1 MAAVITNLHAIE
13 EHLKRGSKPAELFVD
28 TKGGH
33 FRSRLKNIIDLA
45 KSRGVRVSFVSPKDM
60 ERLLGKREHRGM
72 ALALEGSQ
80 TASLK
85 SFLRE
90 IREPRSLVIVLD
102 RITDPHNLGAI
113 IRSADQFSADAVVLP
128 THGSARDN
136 ETVAAVSS
144 GANAWVRVAVESNTR
159 NAIEMLK
166 KDGFWV
172 FGADMQG
179 DPITQVHLEGK
190 IALVLGSEGKGL
202 RRLVREGCDGLVSI
216 PSAGH
221 LDSLNVSV
229 AAGILMFEVRRQQK
243 FFSAEKR

>member
-13 EHLKRGSKPAELFVD
+13 EHLKRGNSPAELFVD
-28 TKGGH
+28 AKRGG
-33 FRSRLKNIIDLA
+33 FRSRVNKIIDLA
-45 KSRGVRVSFVSPKDM
+45 KSKGVRVSFVSPRDM
-60 ERLLGKREHRGM
+60 ERLLGKRDYRGA
-72 ALALEGSQ
+72 ALALQGSPLG
-80 TASLK
+80 SLK
-85 SFLRE
+85 TILKETRE
-90 IREPRSLVIVLD
+90 SRSLFIVLD

-113 IRSADQFSADAVVLP
+113 MRSADQFGVDAVVLP
-128 THGSARDN
+128 AHGSARDN

-144 GANAWVRVAVESNTR
+144 GASAWVRVAVEPNIR

-179 DPITQVHLEGK
+179 DPITHVRFEGR

-202 RRLVREGCDGLVSI
+202 RRLVREACDGLVSI

-221 LDSLNVSV
+221 VDSLNVSV
-229 AAGILMFEVRRQQK
+229 AAGILIFEVRRQQR
-243 FFSAEKR
+243 FFSAEER